1 MEVLEQGDL
10 LRGEDVH
17 YIAFLVEAHSLDWQ
31 QELRV
36 ELAQRR
42 RLPEHVIDDVVLHHL
57 EGDDASDQR
66 ERRLVLLVKR
76 LDLVEGTKR
85 VLLLSLVEL
94 LVKTE
99 LVLPLEDAV
108 GEA

>member
-1 MEVLEQGDL
+1 MEVLEQRDL

-17 YIAFLVEAHSLDWQ
+17 YIAFLVEAHSFDWQ
-31 QELRV
+31 QVLRV
-36 ELAQRR
+36 ELAQGR
-42 RLPEHVIDDVVLHHL
+42 RLLEHRIDNVVLHHL
-57 EGDDASDQR
+57 EGDYSSDQR

-76 LDLVEGTKR
+76 LDLVQRTKR
-85 VLLLSLVEL
+85 VLLLSLVKL

-99 LVLPLEDAV
+99 LILLLEDTV

>member
-17 YIAFLVEAHSLDWQ
+17 YIAFLVEAHSFDWQ

-36 ELAQRR
+36 ELTQGR
-42 RLPEHVIDDVVLHHL
+42 RLLEHIIDDVVLHHL
-57 EGDDASDQR
+57 EGDDSSDQR

-76 LDLVEGTKR
+76 LDLV
-85 VLLLSLVEL
+85 
-94 LVKTE
+94 
-99 LVLPLEDAV
+99 
-108 GEA
+108 